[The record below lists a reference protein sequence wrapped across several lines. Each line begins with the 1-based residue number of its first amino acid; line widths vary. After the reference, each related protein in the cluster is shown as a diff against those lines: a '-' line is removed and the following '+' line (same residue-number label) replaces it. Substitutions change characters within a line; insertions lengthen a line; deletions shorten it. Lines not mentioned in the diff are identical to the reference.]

1 MVLVR
6 VERDELEIGPL
17 PMVPRMVGGRA
28 KELSH
33 ESSESK
39 GVGSLFLMDL
49 GLLFPSLL
57 ICGLLCDL
65 YSFFLVSWWNSSL
78 RLDFHIDFHSCY
90 TKIESKAFE
99 RLVF

>member
-33 ESSESK
+33 ESSEGK
-39 GVGSLFLMDL
+39 GVGSLF
-49 GLLFPSLL
+49 
-57 ICGLLCDL
+57 
-65 YSFFLVSWWNSSL
+65 
-78 RLDFHIDFHSCY
+78 
-90 TKIESKAFE
+90 
-99 RLVF
+99 